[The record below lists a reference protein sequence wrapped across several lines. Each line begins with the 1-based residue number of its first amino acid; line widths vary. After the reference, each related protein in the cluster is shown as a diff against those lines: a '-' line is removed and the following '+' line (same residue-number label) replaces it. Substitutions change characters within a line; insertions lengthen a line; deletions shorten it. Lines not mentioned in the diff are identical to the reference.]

1 MTVGAE
7 HPGHGRATGGAHPG
21 RHRAG
26 AAGTWTPPV
35 QPRHGGTRHRRAAEP
50 IDPPATGSLPLPP
63 QRTPDP
69 GRGSTSGY
77 LGAHGSLPL
86 PAPLPQPQR
95 VRQARPVPPPPP
107 AAPADEPPAR
117 VQVSF
122 AAPARERERQQAPR
136 ALVKLTPP
144 PPRPAVPEEDDV
156 RVYLAPPA
164 DGLGTFDLGS
174 VPASVTPPKTWR
186 KAAWFATG
194 ASGAVVI
201 GLLFAGTL
209 LVGKPETEQ
218 ASQGGWP
225 GYRGGAPVV
234 SEDPSSQTSSGQR
247 GGTGGHP
254 SSGRPGQAVGNTS
267 NVPGGATPGTS
278 GTSESLGSPVA
289 DPAGTPLGTSTPR
302 PGSPSSPSASRS
314 PQKPPITDA
323 ERTTTPPPVW
333 YTAPQN
339 AQAMGDNSEKFF
351 NTVTTNPAEASS
363 VTTGELHDQGPQRL
377 SERYSDVAYFEV
389 KKVAIDQRKSQ
400 TVNTVEVT
408 HKDGTKTIEQHTL
421 KFGDGDKITSDGR

>member
-7 HPGHGRATGGAHPG
+7 HPGHGRAVSGAHPG

-35 QPRHGGTRHRRAAEP
+35 PPRQGGHHHRRAAEP
-50 IDPPATGSLPLPP
+50 VDPPSTGSLPLPP
-63 QRTPDP
+63 PRTPDP
-69 GRGSTSGY
+69 GRGSTSGF
-77 LGAHGSLPL
+77 LGTHGSLPL
-86 PAPLPQPQR
+86 PQPQR
-95 VRQARPVPPPPP
+95 PPRERPAPPPL
-107 AAPADEPPAR
+107 AAEPPAR

-122 AAPARERERQQAPR
+122 ATPGRERAGRHEEQAAQR
-136 ALVKLTPP
+136 TRVKLTPP

-194 ASGAVVI
+194 ASGAVVV

-234 SEDPSSQTSSGQR
+234 SEDPSALTPPGQH

-254 SSGRPGQAVGNTS
+254 SSGRPERAIGNTS
-267 NVPGGATPGTS
+267 NSPGGSTS
-278 GTSESLGSPVA
+278 GTSDSPDGSA
-289 DPAGTPLGTSTPR
+289 TDPAGTPLTTSTSR
-302 PGSPSSPSASRS
+302 PGSPSAPSTSRA
-314 PQKPPITDA
+314 PQKPPVTPAD
-323 ERTTTPPPVW
+323 RTTTPPPIW
-333 YTAPQN
+333 YAAPQN

-351 NTVTTNPAEASS
+351 NTVTTNPGEASS
-363 VTTGELHDQGPQRL
+363 VTTGELHDEGPQRL
-377 SERYSDVAYFEV
+377 SERYADVAYFEV
-389 KKVAIDQRKSQ
+389 KKVSIDQRKSQ

-421 KFGDGDKITSDGR
+421 KFGDGDKITSDSR